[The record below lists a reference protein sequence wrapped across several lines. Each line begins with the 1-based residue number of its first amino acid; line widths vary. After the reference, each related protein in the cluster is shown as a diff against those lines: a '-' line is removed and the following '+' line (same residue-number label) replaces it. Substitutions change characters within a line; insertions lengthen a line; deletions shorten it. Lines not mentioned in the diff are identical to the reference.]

1 MTRFALEAAAFQ
13 VSEAAHSQQARRLL
27 DRERIDLVLM
37 DWMLPGRSGLE
48 FTRELKR
55 QPTTRSIPVIMLTA
69 HADEPHKVEG
79 LEGGADDYITKPFSP
94 RELVARIH
102 AVLRRTR
109 GTKEET
115 VIVEG
120 GLRIDQASHQAFMDD
135 HPIELSPVEY
145 RLLLFFMTH
154 PERAYSRARI
164 LDHVW
169 GEHAHVEERTVDVH
183 IRRLRKQLAGAR
195 YDRHIQTVRGV
206 GYRFIR
212 SAP

>member
-1 MTRFALEAAAFQ
+1 M
-13 VSEAAHSQQARRLL
+13 
-27 DRERIDLVLM
+27 
-37 DWMLPGRSGLE
+37 
-48 FTRELKR
+48 
-55 QPTTRSIPVIMLTA
+55 
-69 HADEPHKVEG
+69 
-79 LEGGADDYITKPFSP
+79 
-94 RELVARIH
+94 
-102 AVLRRTR
+102 
-109 GTKEET
+109 
-115 VIVEG
+115 EG

-169 GEHAHVEERTVDVH
+169 G
-183 IRRLRKQLAGAR
+183 
-195 YDRHIQTVRGV
+195 VRGV